1 MYVCY
6 IIILTRMTLLIV
18 YGLTS
23 VLVSF
28 LCSVLEAVLLSITPT
43 FINIQQ
49 QEGKAYANKL
59 EILKDDIDKPL
70 ITILTLNTIAHTV
83 GAILVGVEAEK
94 IYGSGNNMLGI
105 VSAIMTFFILVISE
119 IIPKTIG
126 ATYWKELANFTTKTL
141 VFLMFFLKWSGVLWV
156 LQLTTKIIGKEE
168 IHGSSVFSREEF
180 HVMTEIAE
188 EEGVFEEQ
196 ESNVIKNIISF
207 KDIPVN
213 EIMTPRSVMMTAN
226 EEQLIQ
232 EFYDENPDLR
242 FSRIPLYKEEPDNIT
257 SYFLKDKLYDA
268 IIKGNGEKHL
278 KSLKRDILSTNRN
291 GSVADLF
298 EKLIENKEHI
308 ALVFDEY
315 GSVSGLV
322 TQEDAI
328 ETLLGLEIMDESDRH
343 EDMQDLAKKQYEKR
357 EEDFNKDD

>member
-1 MYVCY
+1 
-6 IIILTRMTLLIV
+6 MTLLIV

-23 VLVSF
+23 VFISF

-43 FINIQQ
+43 FVNIQQ
-49 QEGKAYANKL
+49 QEGKNFANQL
-59 EILKDDIDKPL
+59 EILKEDIDKPL

-94 IYGSGNNMLGI
+94 AFGSGNNMLGI

-141 VFLMFFLKWSGVLWV
+141 YILMFPLKWTGILWT
-156 LQLTTKIIGKEE
+156 LQLATKIIGKEE
-168 IHGSSVFSREEF
+168 IHGSSVFSREDF
-180 HVMTEIAE
+180 HAMTEIAE

-196 ESNVIKNIISF
+196 ESNIIKNIISF

-213 EIMTPRSVMMTAN
+213 DIMTPRSVMLTAN
-226 EEQLIQ
+226 EEQTIK
-232 EFYDENPDLR
+232 EFYNEHPELR
-242 FSRIPLYKEEPDNIT
+242 FSRIPLFKHEPDNIT

-268 IIKGNGEKHL
+268 IIRGKGDKAL
-278 KSLKRDILSTNRN
+278 KSIKRDILTSNRDE
-291 GSVADLF
+291 SVADLF

-315 GSVSGLV
+315 GSVSGIV

-343 EDMQDLAKKQYEKR
+343 ADMQDLAKKQHKER
-357 EEDFNKDD
+357 EDETGS